1 MMQEIVQSVGIDIGT
16 STTQLVFSRLIVE
29 NLAGSYAVPRVSIV
43 QKEVVYRSDIYF
55 TPLISATEIDA
66 ERVKQIVKDE
76 YARAGMKP
84 SDLQTGAVIITG
96 ETARKQNANQ
106 VLEALSDLAG
116 DFVVATAGPDLESV
130 LSARGAGTDKLSEE
144 NRTVVA
150 NIDVGGGTSNIAMF
164 QKGTLR
170 GVSCLDV
177 GGRLIKVQDNQITYI
192 YPKIQ
197 ALAQKYGISVA
208 EGDKADVSKLTAV
221 CELMADH
228 LAQALFLKPQDAEHK
243 GLYTNDGSPI
253 PSEPAVRGVT
263 FSGGVAD
270 YIYKPAEDNVFR
282 YGDIGVLLG
291 RAIRSHPAFGQVTLY
306 EAAETIRA
314 TVVGA
319 GTHTTEV
326 SGSTIT
332 YVREQLPIKNVP
344 ILKVSE
350 EDEAMLETLSSSIA
364 NQLPLYRPEGKPE
377 QIAIAFTGCGRTSFK
392 DIQALADAVIT
403 GAKEAIDTPY
413 PLIIIVEN
421 DIGKVLGNAIKVK
434 LEHKKDVIC
443 IDGIRTLSGDYIDIG
458 EPLANGHVV
467 PVVIKTLIFNS

>member
-1 MMQEIVQSVGIDIGT
+1 MQEIVKSVGIDIGT
-16 STTQLVFSRLIVE
+16 STTQLVFSRLVVE

-43 QKEVVYRSDIYF
+43 QKEVVYRSNIYF
-55 TPLISATEIDA
+55 TPLLSATEIDA
-66 ERVKQIVKDE
+66 EAVKKIVWEE
-76 YARAGMKP
+76 YKAAGMTP
-84 SDLQTGAVIITG
+84 HDLKTGAVIITG

-130 LSARGAGTDKLSEE
+130 LSARGAGADRISEE
-144 NRTVVA
+144 ERKTVA
-150 NIDVGGGTSNIAMF
+150 NIDVGGGTSNIALY
-164 QKGTLR
+164 QKGILK
-170 GVSCLDV
+170 GVSCLDI
-177 GGRLIKVQDNQITYI
+177 GGRLIQVKNGKISYI
-192 YPKIQ
+192 FSKIQ
-197 ALAQKYGISVA
+197 ALAKNHGIDIQV
-208 EGDKADVSKLTAV
+208 GQQADIPTLTRV
-221 CELMADH
+221 CEFMADQ
-228 LAQALFLKPQDAEHK
+228 LAQALFLKPQDAEHR
-243 GLYTNDGSPI
+243 GLYTNDGTSI
-253 PSEPAVRGVT
+253 PSEPPVQGVT

-270 YIYKPAEDNVFR
+270 YIYNPTTEDVFR

-291 RAIRSHPAFGQVTLY
+291 RAIRSHPAFGQIELY
-306 EAAETIRA
+306 QAAETIRA

-332 YVREQLPIKNVP
+332 YAADRLPIKNVP

-350 EDEAMLETLSSSIA
+350 EDEAVLETLSASII
-364 NQLPLYRPEGKPE
+364 NQMPLYRPEGRTE
-377 QIAIAFTGCGRTSFK
+377 QIAIAFTGRGRTSFA
-392 DIQALADAVIT
+392 DIQMLAEAVIK
-403 GAKEAIDTPY
+403 GAKEAIESPF
-413 PLIIIVEN
+413 PLVLVIEN
-421 DIGKVLGNAIKVK
+421 DIGKVLGNALRVK